1 MCRVQFL
8 LLIVNIILPIV
19 KISTSILIVMAVIV
33 HIVEVDINWPTIIKM
48 VTSTLTQ
55 HVPSLRAMISFIYI
69 TRDYNKKIL

>member
-8 LLIVNIILPIV
+8 LLIVNIVLPIV

-33 HIVEVDINWPTIIKM
+33 HIVDVDINWSTIIKI

-55 HVPSLRAMISFIYI
+55 DVSSLRPMTSFIYI
-69 TRDYNKKIL
+69 TGD